1 MRKVTVTNNVTLDGV
16 MQAPAAADEDTRGGF
31 RHGGWAL
38 PYDDAVKGEVMGRGM
53 AKGGAL
59 LFGRRTYKRDLIDEF
74 VLLIH
79 PPVLGS
85 GTRLFPDSGPQ
96 NKLRLVESVPTTTGV
111 SIATYSR

>member
-16 MQAPAAADEDTRGGF
+16 MHAPAAGDEDTRGGF

-38 PYDDAVKGEVMGRGM
+38 PYDDAVKGEV
-53 AKGGAL
+53 
-59 LFGRRTYKRDLIDEF
+59 F

-79 PPVLGS
+79 PLVLGS

-111 SIATYSR
+111 IIATYSR